1 MIGLVQKAL
10 QKKHTAKPVHA
21 SLFIRDGE
29 TMGLSEVPFDLFID
43 ESHKLEYQISDHPVQ
58 DGSVISDHIQ
68 RKLRSVT
75 IKGMFTNHPLK
86 KNIGN
91 TDKITVSDDESEN
104 AVMGNIA
111 RDNYNKLEALAEK
124 KGTVRLVCSLLIYPK
139 LAITSISADRG
150 PQDGESIK
158 FTMTLR
164 ELNTVTLKEIKS
176 SYVYSPP
183 DVATDDRKTIASQKK
198 TGRRSAEEKTAD
210 ELKALISS
218 EALK

>member
-139 LAITSISADRG
+139 LAITSINPVG
-150 PQDGESIK
+150 LP
-158 FTMTLR
+158 M
-164 ELNTVTLKEIKS
+164 S
-176 SYVYSPP
+176 S
-183 DVATDDRKTIASQKK
+183 
-198 TGRRSAEEKTAD
+198 
-210 ELKALISS
+210 SS
-218 EALK
+218 FITWLQHKMLQSVPVRC